1 MYDKRELIIKYIKD
15 RLAKLEE
22 LGKKYSD
29 DKINKLADNLV
40 ALNKPLEELYAL
52 IDNKFSYQ
60 ARKINHNNY
69 LSSLKEY
76 YLENIDKL
84 KKNNNCYLL
93 SYNDGTKV
101 LEQAK
106 VTTIKKDNNIDFV
119 SINDHYGYRKD
130 NSKENDYELIMSDIA
145 YLMDIPYAKT
155 YRMFNE
161 KMEPIGIIMGS
172 MDKKEEK
179 FLNLEEAISFIKEES
194 PKFMLKSKVI
204 DYHDKNIKSGITQ
217 VFESSLV
224 KNSIEFVFDL
234 FACLPD
240 ITEENIESLKVS
252 YLKVKVFEL
261 LTNSLNNNLENYGI
275 IINKKEKTYT
285 YEFAPTFN
293 KCITKSNT
301 LSKDETICNFFVV
314 DKEDLINIL
323 FKNYYQYIKELTN
336 MIIDNN
342 VTLYKIIDK
351 VTKEHLEFEEYK
363 SYKEILKYNY
373 DNFERIFKSSNLE
386 TLDKE
391 IKDTNNNK
399 YLFRIAP
406 YLDNYDFDAFDETIE
421 NKGSVILV
429 GALGVVLVITI
440 VIIGFAIYIVSKVG
454 I

>member
-119 SINDHYGYRKD
+119 SINDRYGYRKD

-179 FLNLEEAISFIKEES
+179 FLNL
-194 PKFMLKSKVI
+194 
-204 DYHDKNIKSGITQ
+204 
-217 VFESSLV
+217 
-224 KNSIEFVFDL
+224 
-234 FACLPD
+234 
-240 ITEENIESLKVS
+240 
-252 YLKVKVFEL
+252 
-261 LTNSLNNNLENYGI
+261 
-275 IINKKEKTYT
+275 
-285 YEFAPTFN
+285 
-293 KCITKSNT
+293 
-301 LSKDETICNFFVV
+301 
-314 DKEDLINIL
+314 
-323 FKNYYQYIKELTN
+323 
-336 MIIDNN
+336 
-342 VTLYKIIDK
+342 
-351 VTKEHLEFEEYK
+351 
-363 SYKEILKYNY
+363 
-373 DNFERIFKSSNLE
+373 
-386 TLDKE
+386 
-391 IKDTNNNK
+391 
-399 YLFRIAP
+399 
-406 YLDNYDFDAFDETIE
+406 
-421 NKGSVILV
+421 
-429 GALGVVLVITI
+429 
-440 VIIGFAIYIVSKVG
+440 
-454 I
+454 